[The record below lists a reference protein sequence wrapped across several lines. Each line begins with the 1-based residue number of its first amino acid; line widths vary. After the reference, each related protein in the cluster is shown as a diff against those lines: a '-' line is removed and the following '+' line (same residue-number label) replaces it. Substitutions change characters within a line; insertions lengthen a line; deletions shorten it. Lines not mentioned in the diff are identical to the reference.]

1 MKTKHN
7 ISTTT
12 LRRPFIKVCGLTYA
26 GSVDCAAAYGADY
39 VGFNFCKGSEHY
51 VSPAHAAG
59 MPTANVKRVGV
70 FNAGGAARIR
80 RTMAEA
86 RLHLAQLQGN
96 CTMAEACAIGP
107 QRVIRELRLG
117 RGITPAQLQRDLDD
131 WAPCCRAF
139 LVEAEDA
146 VLLSAVNFPR
156 PWILSARVAPQTLQ
170 NLLQSCHPDGVD
182 IESRVGCA
190 DTMAAMRMVS

>member
-1 MKTKHN
+1 MKTNH

-12 LRRPFIKVCGLTYA
+12 HRRPFIKVCGLTYA
-26 GSVDCAAAYGADY
+26 GSGDCAAAYGADY
-39 VGFNFCKGSEHY
+39 VGFNFCRGSEHY

-59 MPTANVKRVGV
+59 MHTANVKRVGV
-70 FNAGGAARIR
+70 FNGGGAAKIR

-86 RLHLAQLQGN
+86 RLHLAQLQEP
-96 CTMAEACAIGP
+96 CTMADARAIGP
-107 QRVIRELRLG
+107 QRVIRALRLG
-117 RGITPAQLQRDLDD
+117 KESTPAQLQRELDA

-146 VLLSAVNFPR
+146 ALLSAVSFPR
-156 PWILSARVAPQTLQ
+156 PWILSGRVAPAALQ
-170 NLLQSCHPDGVD
+170 RILHTCHPDGVD

-190 DTMAAMRMVS
+190 DTMAAMRAVS

>member
-1 MKTKHN
+1 MNTKH

-39 VGFNFCKGSEHY
+39 VGFNFCQGSEHY

-70 FNAGGAARIR
+70 FNTGGAAEIR

-96 CTMAEACAIGP
+96 CTMADARAIGP
-107 QRVIRELRLG
+107 QRVIRALRLG
-117 RGITPAQLQRDLDD
+117 WGTTPAQLQRDLDA
-131 WAPCCRAF
+131 WAPYCRAF

-146 VLLSAVNFPR
+146 ALLSAVNFPH
-156 PWILSARVAPQTLQ
+156 PWILSGRVAPRTLQ
-170 NLLQSCHPDGVD
+170 TLLQSCHPDGVD
-182 IESRVGCA
+182 LQSRVGCA
-190 DTMAAMRMVS
+190 ELMAAMRAVS